1 MATFDEPV
9 VMEKQLTLREGL
21 TPGLAR
27 SNLLQYN
34 LQPYTI
40 PWTAWR
46 QAGANEMH
54 VNLPGTAATDDLA
67 LIGGILGTNSPV
79 IRAGDL
85 KAAGATTRYA
95 RAHIVLPA
103 EYVAGQTVV
112 LRFHA
117 GVETTVA
124 DNTCT
129 LDVEAYR
136 SDEEG
141 GISADLCATA
151 ATTINSLVLA
161 NKDFTITE
169 TTLVA
174 GDTLDVRIAI
184 ACNDAATGTA
194 VTPVIGAAKL
204 LCDTKG

>member
-9 VMEKQLTLREGL
+9 VMEKQLTLMEGV

-27 SNLLQYN
+27 SDLLQYN

-40 PWTAWR
+40 PWPAWR
-46 QAGANEMH
+46 VWDSQH
-54 VNLPGTAATDDLA
+54 TNLPGTAATDDLA
-67 LIGGILGTNSPV
+67 LIGGTLGTNSPV

-129 LDVEAYR
+129 LDVEAYK

-151 ATTINSLVLA
+151 ATTINSLTLA

-169 TTLVA
+169 TTLNP